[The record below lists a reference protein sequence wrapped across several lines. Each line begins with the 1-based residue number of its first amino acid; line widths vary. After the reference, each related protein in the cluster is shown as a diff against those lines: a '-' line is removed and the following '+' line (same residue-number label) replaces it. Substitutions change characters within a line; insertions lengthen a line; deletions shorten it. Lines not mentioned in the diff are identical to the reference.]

1 MNNRAYS
8 DNTIRLDI
16 LAERLED
23 LLPETWVVGV
33 GRGSGSAEAGVLT
46 VAVPNTAPLELTVK
60 MLKDATPA
68 GVDRVLQAVRAA
80 AAEKKPAIER
90 VVIAAPFIGP
100 GLRVRIRDAGVSYFD
115 LTGNVLLRADSPPI
129 FVSATGADKNP
140 WPGTRAV
147 RSLRG
152 AKASQIVRVL
162 IDYRAPLGVRQ
173 IAATAEVDPGYVSR
187 VLDLLA
193 SNGFVDRDAQGGVAQ
208 VRWDQLL
215 EYWTQDYSVFKSH
228 RHFLYIDPRGLN
240 HLKDQLRTLDPSL
253 NYAVT
258 GSLTASRYAPVA
270 PARLGIV
277 YVDDVRAVSSAL
289 GLVPAEAGA
298 NVLLVEPK
306 GSFVYDRAKTL
317 DGIRYVAPSQAAVDL
332 LTGSGRNPSEGTEL
346 IEWMRRNEQSWRT

>member
-306 GSFVYDRAKTL
+306 GSFVYDRAKML